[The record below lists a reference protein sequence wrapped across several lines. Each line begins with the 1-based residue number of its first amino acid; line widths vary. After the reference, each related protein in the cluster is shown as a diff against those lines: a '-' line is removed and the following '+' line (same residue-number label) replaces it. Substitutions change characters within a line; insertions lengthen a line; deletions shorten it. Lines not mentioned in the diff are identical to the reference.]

1 MKLKIRGMLCV
12 ALTFLIVLACT
23 ACQNTKEY
31 NYIDNS
37 VYFEDTIV
45 YNTSTSSTNT
55 TASLK
60 NGITGDT
67 GASIA
72 FTKIQISGVRKWI
85 ASMYIEKV
93 EFTFTAPEDCVLD
106 LQFKITNVQSTNNFD
121 SSEDEYYYLEK
132 SSLSLVE
139 NKPTTICFAV
149 KDTISSSKNPVFTV
163 YIDDTV
169 YVEHPSLAI
178 QMNDF
183 KVYGEHIK

>member
-31 NYIDNS
+31 NYIDNL

-72 FTKIQISGVRKWI
+72 FTKIQIS
-85 ASMYIEKV
+85 
-93 EFTFTAPEDCVLD
+93 
-106 LQFKITNVQSTNNFD
+106 FKIVLTICLFVAII
-121 SSEDEYYYLEK
+121 
-132 SSLSLVE
+132 SLV
-139 NKPTTICFAV
+139 
-149 KDTISSSKNPVFTV
+149 
-163 YIDDTV
+163 
-169 YVEHPSLAI
+169 
-178 QMNDF
+178 
-183 KVYGEHIK
+183 